1 MSDIFKALADP
12 TRRKVLELLRERP
25 MTAGE
30 LSDHF
35 PVSRPTMS
43 AHFAVL
49 READLIDSLKIGTTI
64 TYQLKLSVLED
75 ALLGF
80 ARLFSATADAP
91 ATPAAEH
98 IKPGQNARGP
108 AARGAAK

>member
-1 MSDIFKALADP
+1 MNTVFKALADP
-12 TRRKVLELLRERP
+12 TRRKVLELLRKQP
-25 MTAGE
+25 MTAGD
-30 LSDHF
+30 LADHF

-49 READLIDSLKIGTTI
+49 READLIESTKIGTTI

-80 ARLFSATADAP
+80 AQLFGVGVPNATVDAAQAVEP
-91 ATPAAEH
+91 DPTQ
-98 IKPGQNARGP
+98 KGP
-108 AARGAAK
+108 AK

>member
-1 MSDIFKALADP
+1 MNAVFKALADP

-30 LSDHF
+30 LSDPF
-35 PVSRPTMS
+35 AVSKPTMS

-49 READLIDSLKIGTTI
+49 REAGLVEAHKAGKSVV
-64 TYQLKLSVLED
+64 YRLKLSVLED

-80 ARLFSATADAP
+80 AGLFALGAEKTNASPATALNKETAP
-91 ATPAAEH
+91 
-98 IKPGQNARGP
+98 
-108 AARGAAK
+108 

>member
-12 TRRKVLELLRERP
+12 TRRKVLELLRQQP

-30 LSDHF
+30 LADHF
-35 PVSRPTMS
+35 PLSRPTMS

-49 READLIDSLKIGTTI
+49 REAGLIDSLKIGTTI
-64 TYQLKLSVLED
+64 TYELKLSVLED

-80 ARLFSATADAP
+80 ARLFSATAP
-91 ATPAAEH
+91 ASANVAQPA
-98 IKPGQNARGP
+98 KPDPARK
-108 AARGAAK
+108 GAAG

>member
-1 MSDIFKALADP
+1 MTVSDIFKALSDP
-12 TRRKVLELLRERP
+12 TRRRVLELLRERP

-30 LSDHF
+30 LAGHF

-49 READLIDSLKIGTTI
+49 READLIESLKIGTTI

-80 ARLFSATADAP
+80 AGLFGLGAGRTAPDFDQKP
-91 ATPAAEH
+91 AVTGRIKGAAE
-98 IKPGQNARGP
+98 
-108 AARGAAK
+108 